1 MGCHFLLQGIFP
13 TQGSNLGIPC
23 LLHCRQILYTL
34 SHWVAVQFSQHH
46 VSQRISF
53 PHYISCL
60 LSGGLRPHRSASSF
74 LGSLFYSIDPC
85 VCWWSIPGFFLSS
98 PHQVSHADPDASGDT
113 PPVAVAQGNSSSVL
127 LLQVLP
133 SPPVPKTTQGFIGW
147 RSGVPG
153 LNKCLEHDYE
163 IRSCKG
169 AYAKELN
176 WPKQGIH

>member
-13 TQGSNLGIPC
+13 TQGSSLC
-23 LLHCRQILYTL
+23 LLHCRQIVYPL
-34 SHWVAVQFSQHH
+34 SHWVTVQFSQLH
-46 VSQRISF
+46 VSQRMSF

-60 LSGGLRPHRSASSF
+60 LSGGLRAHRSASSF
-74 LGSLFYSIDPC
+74 LGSLFYSIDLC
-85 VCWWSIPGFFLSS
+85 VCWWPLPGFFLSF
-98 PHQVSHADPDASGDT
+98 PHQISHTDPGASVKA
-113 PPVAVAQGNSSSVL
+113 PPVAVAQGNSPSAF

>member
-1 MGCHFLLQGIFP
+1 M
-13 TQGSNLGIPC
+13 
-23 LLHCRQILYTL
+23 
-34 SHWVAVQFSQHH
+34 
-46 VSQRISF
+46 
-53 PHYISCL
+53 
-60 LSGGLRPHRSASSF
+60 
-74 LGSLFYSIDPC
+74 
-85 VCWWSIPGFFLSS
+85 FFLSS

-113 PPVAVAQGNSSSVL
+113 SPVAVAQGNSSSVL

-133 SPPVPKTTQGFIGW
+133 SPPVPKTMQGFIGW

-153 LNKCLEHDYE
+153 LNKCLEQDYE